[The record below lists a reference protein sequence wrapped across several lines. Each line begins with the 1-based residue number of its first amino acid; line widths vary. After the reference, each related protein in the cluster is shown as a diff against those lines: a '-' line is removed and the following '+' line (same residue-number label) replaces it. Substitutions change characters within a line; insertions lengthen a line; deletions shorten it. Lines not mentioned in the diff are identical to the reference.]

1 MNRQQAG
8 VVATAMLC
16 LLSAVVL
23 LASDCCAAAVP
34 RAVFQDSDR
43 PNRRSPA
50 QFKQQLLPGKSSQK
64 AALPLPAGSDDAR
77 AAKTRNLI
85 AEGKA
90 NLATPPAQGG
100 TLPMLE
106 EGDWRLKIRPAAV
119 TRTDMV
125 CLGDIAVPLGSLDN
139 WAELAKTELWPAPPQ
154 EGKPLQIN
162 RAKLSEALHQ
172 GLGRDLAG
180 RCILPTSLVIQRGGA
195 LFAEDAL
202 RSYVVNSLTPQLR
215 AMPGEAELTEFRLP
229 EYIFLAN
236 TGQRV
241 QLEVGK
247 LTPGRISVRFAIQEA
262 DGTVLRRVSGTVNL
276 ALWLTVPTAA
286 RPIAKGDP
294 LTPDAVTFTRVN
306 AQRLR
311 DTPWDG
317 QGGPW
322 RAARTLQPSE
332 PILQADLASQ
342 LMIRRGDVVTLI
354 YARGNLKMSTHVEAL
369 ADGEPGATIP
379 VRNLQ
384 SKKQVFATVKDG
396 NTVEIH

>member
-1 MNRQQAG
+1 MDRQQAG
-8 VVATAMLC
+8 MVCMAVLC
-16 LLSAVVL
+16 LLSALMLV
-23 LASDCCAAAVP
+23 AGDSMAAAVP
-34 RAVFQDSDR
+34 RAVFQDNDR

-50 QFKQQLLPGKSSQK
+50 QFRQQLPSKGSQG
-64 AALPLPAGSDDAR
+64 ALPLPAGSNDAR
-77 AAKTRNLI
+77 AAKTRTLI

-90 NLATPPAQGG
+90 NLATPPAAGA

-106 EGDWRLKIRPAAV
+106 QGEWRLKVRPAAV
-119 TRTDMV
+119 TNTDMV
-125 CLGDIAVPLGSLDN
+125 RLGDIAIPLGQMDN

-195 LFAEDAL
+195 LFTEDAL
-202 RSYVVNSLTPQLR
+202 RTYVVNSLTPQLR
-215 AMPGEAELTEFRLP
+215 AMPGEAELTDFRLP

-236 TGQRV
+236 SGQRV
-241 QLEVGK
+241 QLEVNK
-247 LTPGRISVRFAIQEA
+247 LTPGRLSVRFAIQEA

-276 ALWLTVPTAA
+276 TLWVTVPTAA
-286 RPIAKGDP
+286 RPVAKGDP

-322 RAARTLQPSE
+322 RTARTLQPNE
-332 PILQADLASQ
+332 PILQSDLASQ
-342 LMIRRGDVVTLI
+342 LMIRRGDMVTLI

-369 ADGEPGATIP
+369 GDGEPGQTIP